1 MPMPT
6 SRGIAVS
13 YCAAAGRARRWPGL
27 AMLVPGAPQ
36 WLWHQ
41 RERAILLGG
50 SYAAALGVGA
60 FAWGTAVG
68 AVLVAFAYAV
78 HVASAADAIAQW
90 AFPGFGRR
98 VPTTAAALA
107 LGVGIYGPLAV
118 LGALV
123 AWPGV
128 ESHGPRAEFAV
139 DRLAYR
145 GEGRTPGRGDYVWLA
160 PRAAKSRG
168 RLARVL
174 ARPGDE
180 VAWSR
185 GRLEVDGRRVPLAPF
200 RPGQDPES
208 LAFTVPDGHLLV
220 AYQTDDPLAP
230 RGWELVPAGRVEGR
244 AWAQLYPIWDR
255 RLLN

>member
-1 MPMPT
+1 LLL
-6 SRGIAVS
+6 
-13 YCAAAGRARRWPGL
+13 PGL
-27 AMLVPGAPQ
+27 PQ

-50 SYAAALGVGA
+50 SYAAALGVGV
-60 FAWGTAVG
+60 FAWGTSMG
-68 AVLVAFAYAV
+68 AALVAFAYAV
-78 HVASAADAIAQW
+78 HVASAADAIGQW
-90 AFPGFGRR
+90 AFPGFGPR
-98 VPTTAAALA
+98 VPTAAAALA
-107 LGVGIYGPLAV
+107 LAAGIYGPLAV

-123 AWPGV
+123 AWPGA
-128 ESHGPRAEFAV
+128 ELHGPQSEFAV

-145 GEGRTPGRGDYVWLA
+145 GEGLSPGRGDHVWLS
-160 PRAAKSRG
+160 PGSGERGG

-180 VAWSR
+180 VAWAR
-185 GRLEVDGRRVPLAPF
+185 GRLEVDGRRSPLAPF
-200 RPGQDPES
+200 RPGQDPAS

-230 RGWELVPAGRVEGR
+230 RGWELVPDRRVEGR
-244 AWAQLYPIWDR
+244 AWAKLYPVWDR

>member
-1 MPMPT
+1 MPT
-6 SRGIAVS
+6 SSGAVT
-13 YCAAAGRARRWPGL
+13 ARDRRWPGPAL
-27 AMLVPGAPQ
+27 LVPGAPQ
-36 WLWHQ
+36 WLWGQ
-41 RERAILLGG
+41 RERAVLLAG

-78 HVASAADAIAQW
+78 HVASVADAIAQW
-90 AFPGFGRR
+90 AFPSFGHRA
-98 VPTTAAALA
+98 PTAAAAIA

-123 AWPGV
+123 AWPAV
-128 ESHGPRAEFAV
+128 ESHGPRSEFAV

-145 GEGRTPGRGDYVWLA
+145 GEGRAPGRGDFVWLA
-160 PRAAKSRG
+160 PRTARSRG

-180 VAWSR
+180 VAWSH
-185 GRLEVDGRRVPLAPF
+185 GRLEVDGRRLPLAPF
-200 RPGQDPES
+200 RPGSEPEA

-220 AYQTDDPLAP
+220 AYQTEDSLAP
-230 RGWELVPAGRVEGR
+230 RGWELVPDRRVEGR
-244 AWAQLYPIWDR
+244 AWAKLYPVWDR
-255 RLLN
+255 QLLN